1 MRVLITGISG
11 AIGQILAHRL
21 IEGGHVVS
29 GTDTRPWA
37 TAPRAIKVHAVD
49 VRKRAAEEVF
59 RIFRPDA
66 VVHMATVTH
75 LFEHSEDRYRI
86 NLQGTR
92 AVLDM
97 SDRYGVKQAIVVSR
111 HTYYGAAPDSPL
123 YHREDEPPMVGNA
136 FPELA
141 DLVAADLYA
150 ASALWRL
157 PHIKTA
163 VLRVCYALGPA
174 RSGTLASFLK
184 GRWVP
189 TVLGFD
195 PLFQFMHEEDIA
207 DAIRLSLEKQVHGV
221 FNVAG
226 PEPLPLS
233 VVIRETGR
241 RVAYVPEP
249 MVNFLLKRMKLPM
262 LPTGALQHIKFPILV
277 DNRAF
282 LEATGFNFNYDVD
295 ATMAAFKRASAQG

>member
-1 MRVLITGISG
+1 MRVLITGIAG

-21 IEGGHVVS
+21 VEAGHVVS
-29 GTDTRPWA
+29 GIDTRPWP

-49 VRKRAAEEVF
+49 VRKRAAEEAF
-59 RIFRPDA
+59 RAARPDV

-75 LFEHSEDRYRI
+75 LFEHGEDRYRI

-92 AVLDM
+92 AVLEM
-97 SDRYGVKQAIVVSR
+97 CDRYGAGQCVVVSR
-111 HTYYGAAPDSPL
+111 HTYYGAAPDAPL

-157 PHIKTA
+157 PHLKTA
-163 VLRVCYALGPA
+163 VMRVCYALGPA

-184 GRWVP
+184 GRFVP

-207 DAIRLSLEKQVHGV
+207 DAIALAITRELHGV
-221 FNVAG
+221 FNIAG

-233 VVIRETGR
+233 VVVRETGR
-241 RVAYVPEP
+241 RPLYVPEP
-249 MVNFLLKRMKLPM
+249 MVNFLLRRMALPM
-262 LPTGALQHIKFPILV
+262 LPTGAIQHIKYPILV

-282 LEATGFNFNYDVD
+282 LRATGFTHAYDVD
-295 ATMAAFKRASAQG
+295 ATMAAFRRASSG